1 MIKLFEDR
9 KECTGCG
16 ACRFVCPKDAV
27 RMEADEEGF
36 AVPVV
41 DGDKCIDCGACLRIC
56 PVRNAEAVREKEEPR
71 FFVAKHQD
79 PEVLFHSTSG
89 GAFTA
94 LSDAVEVPSTVW
106 ISVRTSKSVMSGR
119 MTARAAT
126 GCGIPSMSRAG
137 WTTKYTGR
145 LEKT

>member
-71 FFVAKHQD
+71 FFVAK
-79 PEVLFHSTSG
+79 PYTWGLL
-89 GAFTA
+89 A
-94 LSDAVEVPSTVW
+94 LSVALLVRWEVTFYRHPERFSDATNDYLRCANCTEKLCSHKKQLKRLWKQVAAY
-106 ISVRTSKSVMSGR
+106 
-119 MTARAAT
+119 TAER
-126 GCGIPSMSRAG
+126 R
-137 WTTKYTGR
+137 WR
-145 LEKT
+145 LQK